1 MWPESITNAAF
12 QREQTT
18 QYVPNGCKSAPSFHR
33 MEINIRN
40 QIRVSHKSV
49 HLYSC
54 SFLKLYMLFSLA
66 EISRVYEYADFFK
79 HSCLYS
85 VDTTSNAAFNFQQC
99 HEILFVCAC
108 ME

>member
-18 QYVPNGCKSAPSFHR
+18 QYVPNECKSAPSFYH

-66 EISRVYEYADFFK
+66 EISRVYEYADFF
-79 HSCLYS
+79 
-85 VDTTSNAAFNFQQC
+85 FNTAVY
-99 HEILFVCAC
+99 IL
-108 ME
+108 